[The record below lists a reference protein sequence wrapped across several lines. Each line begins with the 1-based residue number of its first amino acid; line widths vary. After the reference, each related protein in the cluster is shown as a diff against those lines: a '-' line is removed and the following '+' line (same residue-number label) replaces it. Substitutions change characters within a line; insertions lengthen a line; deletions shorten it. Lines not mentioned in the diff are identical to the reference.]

1 MTDTLVNFGLGALV
15 LTFMVGLYGI
25 GSAVYGYMKKET
37 RWVVS
42 ARNAMLLTFPLLTIS
57 VTMIIILLVQNHFE
71 VAYVTQVTSRS
82 MPAYLKVTALW
93 GGQPGSLV
101 FWSWLM
107 SIFATTVA
115 LRNWTRDR
123 EFLPWVIIVVL
134 VTLSFFLLLAIFFE
148 NPFARLWMA
157 PSGEIVEALFRPAG
171 ATLFSPGD
179 GQGLNPLLRHPGM
192 IIHPP
197 MQYLGFVS
205 FVIPYAFAMA
215 ALITGRT
222 DARWI
227 RITRRWTLWAWLFL
241 SLGLVLGMRWAYDV
255 LGWGG
260 YWGWDP
266 VENAALMPWLTA
278 TPFLH
283 SVMIQEK
290 RGQLKRWNMLL
301 VILTYDLMIF
311 GTFLV
316 RSGVL
321 SSVHSFAQS
330 AIGPFFFGFIVL
342 TFGVSIYLLT
352 RRWDELET
360 ETHMTSWFSRE
371 ATFLLNNLF
380 FIAILVIVFVGVTY
394 PIMTEALGFVGD
406 AIPSLRDVFTG
417 QKVTVGP
424 SYYERATGPVWA
436 ALLFLMGICP
446 LTAWRIST
454 MKTLGRNIWKPTA
467 VSLAV
472 PIALVITGM
481 DNWLAV
487 FAFWLTALVTAVTL
501 YEFYKGAS
509 ARSRRSGTNFF
520 IELWNLIGR
529 DRRRYGGYM
538 IHFGIVL
545 MALGVIG
552 IEMFQTETQATV
564 GLGEQVTLE
573 NYSITYDSLAEFDTN
588 DNRNVAR
595 AVVSVYEDGEKVGE
609 LYPRRDF
616 FYESRQ
622 PMTIPG
628 VRSTMEDDFYII
640 LVDWQPIS
648 SQRATFK
655 LYHNPLVNWLWVG
668 SFVLIIGTMV
678 AAWPEQETEAVRAA
692 ARETRAA
699 VSK

>member
-1 MTDTLVNFGLGALV
+1 MVDTLVNFGFGAMV
-15 LTFMVGLYGI
+15 LTFLAALYGI
-25 GSAVYGYMKKET
+25 GASLYGHVQKDD
-37 RWVVS
+37 RWQES

-57 VTMIIILLVQNHFE
+57 VVMIVTLLLQNHFD
-71 VAYVTQVTSRS
+71 VAYVAQVTSRS

-93 GGQPGSLV
+93 GGQPGSLL

-107 SIFATTVA
+107 ALFASMVA
-115 LRNWTRDR
+115 LRNWSRDR
-123 EFLPWVIIVVL
+123 EFLPWVTIVIL
-134 VTLSFFLLLAIFFE
+134 TTLGFFLLLGIFFE
-148 NPFARLWMA
+148 NPFFRLWLA
-157 PSGEIVEALFRPAG
+157 PSGEVVEALFRPAG
-171 ATLFSPGD
+171 ATLFTPQD

-205 FVIPYAFAMA
+205 FVVPYAFAIA

-227 RITRRWTLWAWLFL
+227 RITRSWTLWAWLFL

-352 RRWDELET
+352 RRWDELHT
-360 ETHMTSWFSRE
+360 ETQMTSWFSRE

-380 FIAILVIVFVGVTY
+380 FIAILVIVFIGVVF
-394 PIMTEALGFVGD
+394 PIVTEATGFIGE
-406 AIPSLRDVFTG
+406 AFPSLSNVFNG
-417 QKVTVGP
+417 QKVTVGAEW
-424 SYYERATGPVWA
+424 YERNTGPFWA
-436 ALLFLMGICP
+436 ALLFLMGVCP

-454 MKTLGRNIWKPTA
+454 MKTLGRNLWKPTA
-467 VSLAV
+467 LSVLV
-472 PIALVITGM
+472 PVVLVINGM

-487 FAFWLTALVTAVTL
+487 FAFWLTALVIAVTA
-501 YEFYKGAS
+501 YEFYKGAA
-509 ARSRRSGTNFF
+509 ARSRRTGKNFL
-520 IELWNLIGR
+520 IELVLLVGR
-529 DRRRYGGYM
+529 NRRRYGGYM
-538 IHFGIVL
+538 IHFGVVL

-552 IEMFQTETQATV
+552 IEMFQTETQATI
-564 GLGEQVTLE
+564 GLGEQIVLDD
-573 NYSITYDSLAEFDTN
+573 YSITYDSLAEFDTN

-595 AVVSVYEDGEKVGE
+595 AVVSVYQDGDKVGE

-628 VRSTMEDDFYII
+628 LHSTLQEDFYVL

-648 SQRATFK
+648 TQRATFK
-655 LYHNPLVNWLWVG
+655 LYHNPLVNWLWIG
-668 SFVLIIGTMV
+668 SYVLIFGTMV
-678 AAWPEQETEAVRAA
+678 AAWPEKETEAVKAVAREARAA
-692 ARETRAA
+692 ASR
-699 VSK
+699 

>member
-1 MTDTLVNFGLGALV
+1 MVDTLVNFGLGALV
-15 LTFMVGLYGI
+15 LAFLVSVFGI
-25 GSAVYGYMKKET
+25 GAALFGQSRKEQA
-37 RWVVS
+37 WIDS
-42 ARNAMLLTFPLLTIS
+42 GRNAMMLSFPLLTVAS
-57 VTMIIILLVQNHFE
+57 TMIIILLVQNHFE
-71 VAYVTQVTSRS
+71 VAYVSQVTSRS

-107 SIFATTVA
+107 AIFATA
-115 LRNWTRDR
+115 IAMRDWTRDR
-123 EFLPWVIIVVL
+123 EFLPWVTVVVL
-134 VTLSFFLLLAIFFE
+134 TTLAFFLLLAIFFE
-148 NPFARLWMA
+148 NPFTRLWLM
-157 PSGEIVEALFRPAG
+157 PTGDIVEKLFRPAG
-171 ATLFSPGD
+171 ATIFTPAD

-197 MQYLGFVS
+197 MQYLGFVA
-205 FVIPYAFAMA
+205 FVVPYAFAIA

-222 DARWI
+222 DSRWI
-227 RITRRWTLWAWLFL
+227 TITRKWTLWAWLFL
-241 SLGLVLGMRWAYDV
+241 SMGLVLGMRWAYDV

-290 RGQLKRWNMLL
+290 RGMLKRWNMFL

-330 AIGPFFFGFIVL
+330 AIGPLFFTFIAL
-342 TFGVSIYLLT
+342 TFVASIYLLS
-352 RRWDELET
+352 RRWNELHT
-360 ETHMTSWFSRE
+360 ETQMTSWFSRE
-371 ATFLLNNLF
+371 GFFLINNLL
-380 FIAILVIVFVGVTY
+380 FIGILVVVFWGVIF
-394 PIMTEALGFVGD
+394 PILTEALGFVGD
-406 AIPSLRDVFTG
+406 LIPSLRDTFTG

-424 SYYERATGPVWA
+424 SYYESATGPLWA
-436 ALLFLMGICP
+436 GLLFLMGICP

-454 MKTLGRNIWKPTA
+454 MKSLGRNIWKPTA
-467 VSLAV
+467 VSFAV
-472 PIALVITGM
+472 PIALVATGM
-481 DNWLAV
+481 QNWIAV
-487 FAFWLTALVTAVTL
+487 LAFWLTALVGAVTL
-501 YEFYKGAS
+501 YEFYKGAA
-509 ARSRRSGTNFF
+509 ARSRRSGKNFLV
-520 IELWNLIGR
+520 ELWLLVVRN
-529 DRRRYGGYM
+529 RRRYGGYL

-564 GLGEQVTLE
+564 DRGEQIVLE
-573 NYSITYDSLAEFDTN
+573 DYSITYDDLAEFDTN

-595 AVVSVYEDGEKVGE
+595 AVVSVYRDGEKLGE
-609 LYPRRDF
+609 LYPRRDY

-628 VRSTMEDDFYII
+628 VRSTMEDDFYVL

-648 SQRATFK
+648 TQRATFK
-655 LYHNPLVNWLWVG
+655 LYHNPLVNWLWIG
-668 SFVLIIGTMV
+668 SFVLIVGTMV
-678 AAWPEQETEAVRAA
+678 AAWPEKETEELRAIV
-692 ARETRAA
+692 RETRVVAGD
-699 VSK
+699 

>member
-1 MTDTLVNFGLGALV
+1 MVDTLVNFGLGALV
-15 LTFMVGLYGI
+15 LALLVSVYGIIASLYGQSI
-25 GSAVYGYMKKET
+25 KE
-37 RWVVS
+37 RAWIDS
-42 ARNAMLLTFPLLTIS
+42 GRNAMMLTFPLITVAAS
-57 VTMIIILLVQNHFE
+57 MIIILLVQNHFE
-71 VAYVTQVTSRS
+71 VSYVSQVTSRS
-82 MPAYLKVTALW
+82 MPAYLKITALW

-107 SIFATTVA
+107 SIFATAIA
-115 LRNWTRDR
+115 LRDWTRDR
-123 EFLPWVIIVVL
+123 EFLPWVTVVVL
-134 VTLSFFLLLAIFFE
+134 VTLAFFLFLAIFFE
-148 NPFARLWMA
+148 NPFARLWLM
-157 PSGEIVEALFRPAG
+157 PTGDIVEKLFRPAG
-171 ATLFSPGD
+171 ASIFTPAD
-179 GQGLNPLLRHPGM
+179 GSGLNPLLRHPGM

-222 DARWI
+222 DSRWI
-227 RITRRWTLWAWLFL
+227 HITRKWTLWAWLFL
-241 SLGLVLGMRWAYDV
+241 SMGLVLGMRWAYDV

-290 RGQLKRWNMLL
+290 RGMLKRWNMFL

-330 AIGPFFFGFIVL
+330 AIGPLFFAFIAL
-342 TFGVSIYLLT
+342 TFIASIYLLS
-352 RRWDELET
+352 RRWGELHT
-360 ETHMTSWFSRE
+360 DTQMTSWFSRE
-371 ATFLLNNLF
+371 GFFLINNLL
-380 FIAILVIVFVGVTY
+380 FIGILVVVFWGVIF
-394 PIMTEALGFVGD
+394 PILTEALGFVGD
-406 AIPSLRDVFTG
+406 LIPSLRSTFTG

-424 SYYERATGPVWA
+424 SYYERATGPLWGG
-436 ALLFLMGICP
+436 LLLLMGICP

-454 MKTLGRNIWKPTA
+454 MKSLGRNIWKPTA
-467 VSLAV
+467 VSFVV
-472 PIALVITGM
+472 PIALVATGM
-481 DNWLAV
+481 QNWIAI
-487 FAFWLTALVTAVTL
+487 FAFWITALVAATTL

-509 ARSRRSGTNFF
+509 ARRRRSGKSFLV
-520 IELWNLIGR
+520 ELWLLIGR
-529 DRRRYGGYM
+529 NRRRYGGYL
-538 IHFGIVL
+538 IHFGVVL

-564 GLGEQVTLE
+564 NKGEQITLGD
-573 NYSITYDSLAEFDTN
+573 YSITYDDLAEFDTN

-595 AVVSVYEDGEKVGE
+595 AVVSVYHKGEKVDE
-609 LYPRRDF
+609 LYPRRDY

-628 VRSTMEDDFYII
+628 LRSTMEDDFYVI

-648 SQRATFK
+648 TQRATFK
-655 LYHNPLVNWLWVG
+655 LYHNPLVNWLWIG
-668 SFVLIIGTMV
+668 AFVLIAGTMV
-678 AAWPEQETEAVRAA
+678 AAWPEKETEELRALTRE
-692 ARETRAA
+692 ARVVAGD
-699 VSK
+699 